1 MLAPV
6 SLIQL
11 TRVNFA
17 VEENGTILRNPVEL
31 VLNIYIPHLKLL
43 KKLNDVVL
51 QLGLC
56 TQSHWRYLDGIF
68 MFCRLRALS

>member
-31 VLNIYIPHLKLL
+31 VLNIYTPFKIA
-43 KKLNDVVL
+43 KKTKRCCITTGVMHFNLTGDIL
-51 QLGLC
+51 MGFLC
-56 TQSHWRYLDGIF
+56 FVD
-68 MFCRLRALS
+68 